1 VGSLKA
7 GNECVRVTVVGVIT
21 NLIMPIAGTGRE
33 AIPGDNPK
41 PFFRDLSQLDA
52 WASEPKGNST
62 TVLPYVPRN
71 RSDDP
76 YVASRGKLL
85 VRISLTIYHL
95 HTCTFT

>member
-1 VGSLKA
+1 MSQSPDV
-7 GNECVRVTVVGVIT
+7 T

-41 PFFRDLSQLDA
+41 LFFRDLSQLDT
-52 WASEPKGNST
+52 WASEPEGNST
-62 TVLPYVPRN
+62 TVLPYIPRN

-85 VRISLTIYHL
+85 VGISLTIYHP
-95 HTCTFT
+95 HAFTVYSVE